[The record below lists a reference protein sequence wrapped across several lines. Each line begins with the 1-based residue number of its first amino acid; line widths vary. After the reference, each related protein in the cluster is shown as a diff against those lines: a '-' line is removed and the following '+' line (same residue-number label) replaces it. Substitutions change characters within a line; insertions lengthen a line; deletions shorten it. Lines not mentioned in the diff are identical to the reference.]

1 MWPMIPL
8 RVNGVSWTL
17 FCRWPLTLWP
27 RSSSQQP
34 VVAVLLSHRR
44 SFASVFW
51 WSLPRSAPEMGTL
64 GPITGLETIST
75 WANTSCDKT
84 NMQAASDSLNRA
96 TSRVAIN
103 NNGDNLWAAG
113 PDPCRRNCCTCT
125 SGWRQHKAGKE
136 CTICRTHLHLWDTAT
151 NVRGGQQT
159 GSCTETKGN
168 RGTPLVHES
177 AARSDATLAGRGN
190 APPFKGQLFN
200 IWIFKEET
208 TPSSGYILK
217 GTSFTLPP
225 SWTCLWAAVTESKTL
240 VPFML

>member
-8 RVNGVSWTL
+8 RVNGVNWTL
-17 FCRWPLTLWP
+17 LCRWPLTLWP
-27 RSSSQQP
+27 WSSSQQP
-34 VVAVLLSHRR
+34 ASFPPPLFCICLLMIPP
-44 SFASVFW
+44 
-51 WSLPRSAPEMGTL
+51 SLRFEMGTL

-84 NMQAASDSLNRA
+84 NLQAPGDSLNRA

-103 NNGDNLWAAG
+103 NNRDNLWAAG
-113 PDPCRRNCCTCT
+113 PDPCRRNCFTCT

-136 CTICRTHLHLWDTAT
+136 CTICRTHLHLWDAAT

-168 RGTPLVHES
+168 RGTPLVHGS

-208 TPSSGYILK
+208 APSSGYILK